1 MDKTKSEK
9 ESSEEST
16 RESLIAL
23 SHCLPDSPKPS
34 TKTLS
39 RDHSFKDINGDR
51 AESHRSKLIAISN
64 KQSSDKKAR
73 PVSPGA

>member
-1 MDKTKSEK
+1 MDKAQSGKVP
-9 ESSEEST
+9 SEELT

-34 TKTLS
+34 VKKLS
-39 RDHSFKDINGDR
+39 SDHLFKDINGDE
-51 AESHRSKLIAISN
+51 AETHRSKLISLSN
-64 KQSSDKKAR
+64 KRSLDTKAR